1 MAKKIVILDADMN
14 WQVPDRCYIVDLFL
28 VGGGGGGGGG
38 NENTRGGGGGG
49 GQIVIQNNFKL
60 SPGDIIPITIGRG
73 GAGGAKGQTG
83 NNGLSTKFLNIEA
96 AGGQGGAGSN
106 GAGGSSSLIIN
117 QSFSQQTGCGGAGG
131 GASPINSANSNLGAD
146 GYFYNDNYYSGGGG
160 GVINSIGNPASGGL
174 GGGGRGGYVDNA
186 NKEIL
191 PLSGDSNTGGG
202 GGGGFSNSGA
212 NGGSGIIIV
221 SYEESS
227 FKLITSTPAVFEGNS
242 ITVSLLTSNVW
253 SGSKFNYTL
262 SGDGVSAQDFIPARL
277 NGTFNITADNDGKNG
292 RSNVVLTIGI
302 NPDSNPIELV
312 TVSLDNGEALTSFL
326 IGDLTSNSYAG
337 FEDKIMS
344 VADYNDI
351 QAKVRKVLGSSE
363 TTDPTFGWGQIVQSS
378 QVTAGQRF
386 GITEWNR
393 LRFDIV
399 NSWVHIFNVTP
410 SLSIA
415 ELNAII
421 RGDPNDAPYSQYDTF
436 ANNLSTNRFLMNVS
450 QGSTVV
456 NTSTQTSWPG
466 TFGSKWKTRISAI
479 INVSFASAQQARH
492 FFNSGSEIRLFSER
506 FGGIASPTPGFIQ
519 NDSWS
524 SLLASA
530 GTVSFSVN
538 STDNINSVTA
548 STSAS
553 NSGVQNTLTFV
564 TNNVLNVVEGMT
576 VSGTNV
582 GSGRYVVSKTVN
594 LNVTTITLNS
604 NTENVVAS
612 ATSILFLD
620 TSPINFYNLTNYYR
634 TFYNISASSPY
645 ARNRYTIMVKSDVA
659 DNSSGTATSLDFL
672 IQFSDDYQDFPE
684 GDPDNPLPEDGVD
697 GTVRVFLT
705 TFEPLGIF
713 LPAGSGNFQ
722 VVSPTVTITQVPRP

>member
-1 MAKKIVILDADMN
+1 MAKKIVILDTDMN
-14 WQVPDRCYIVDLFL
+14 WQVPDRCYILDLFL

-38 NENTRGGGGGG
+38 DENTRGAGGAG
-49 GQIVIQNNFKL
+49 GQIVIENNFKV
-60 SPGDIIPITIGRG
+60 SPGDIIPIIIGKG
-73 GAGGAKGQTG
+73 GTGGNKGQTG
-83 NNGLSTKFLNIEA
+83 LSGLKTKFLNIEA
-96 AGGQGGAGSN
+96 EGGEGGAGIN
-106 GAGGSSSLIIN
+106 GAGGSTSLIIN

-131 GASPINSANSNLGAD
+131 GASPINSANSNIGAD
-146 GYFYNDNYYSGGGG
+146 GYLYENNYYSGGGG
-160 GVINSIGNPASGGL
+160 GVINSIGNPASGGQ
-174 GGGGRGGYVDNA
+174 GGGGRGGYIDNN

-191 PLSGDSNTGGG
+191 PVSGNDNTGGG
-202 GGGGFSNSGA
+202 GGGGFSNKGA

-221 SYEESS
+221 SYEEAS
-227 FKLITSTPAVFEGNS
+227 FKLIKSESAVTEGNS
-242 ITVSLLTSNVW
+242 ITISLLTSNIW
-253 SGSKFNYTL
+253 NGSKFDYTL
-262 SGDGVSAQDFIPARL
+262 SGDNISADDFIPARL
-277 NGTFNITADNDGKNG
+277 TGTFNITADNDGKNG
-292 RSNVVLTIGI
+292 RSNIVLTIDI
-302 NPDSNPIELV
+302 NQDANPIEMAII
-312 TVSLDNGEALTSFL
+312 SLDNGEALTSFL
-326 IGDLTSNSYAG
+326 IGDLESNSYAG

-363 TTDPTFGWGQIVQSS
+363 SSDPTFGWGQLVQSS
-378 QVTAGQRF
+378 PVSEGQRF

-399 NSWVHIFNVTP
+399 NSWAHIFNVTP

-436 ANNLSTNRFLMNVS
+436 ANNLSTNRFLMNAS
-450 QGSTVV
+450 QGSTVI
-456 NTSTQTSWPG
+456 NTSTQTTWPG
-466 TFGSKWKTRISAI
+466 VYGSKWKTRISAI
-479 INVSFASAQQARH
+479 INVSFTSAQQARH

-506 FGGIASPTPGFIQ
+506 FGGVTAPTPGFIQ

-530 GTVSFSVN
+530 GTVFFSAI

-548 STSAS
+548 STTTS
-553 NSGVQNTLTFV
+553 NSGAQNTLRFSTD
-564 TNNVLNVVEGMT
+564 NVLNVVEGMI

-582 GSGRYVVSKTVN
+582 GSGRYVISKTIN
-594 LNVTTITLNS
+594 LNVATITLNS
-604 NTENVVAS
+604 NTQGVVAS
-612 ATSILFLD
+612 ATSITFLD

-645 ARNRYTIMVKSDVA
+645 ARNRYTIMVKSNVA
-659 DNSSGTATSLDFL
+659 DNSTGTATSLDFL

-684 GDPDNPLPEDGVD
+684 NDPDNPLPEDGVD
-697 GTVRVFLT
+697 GTIRIFLT

-722 VVSPTVTITQVPRP
+722 VVSPTVTITQVPSP